1 MQKLDLKKLDEID
14 IKGIWTIDFGNFK
27 EGYEMKGVISHTKIY
42 SKGAFFSNHIFTF
55 RLLGVAKLLGIV
67 MWLLS
72 ALVWIATIFAISNGQ
87 FNIGQLI
94 FCFLFTSLYL
104 LLFRG
109 ANKKLINTWQTRYTK
124 KTNSWINAN
133 INSEENEFK
142 TDAVVL
148 IENDEVILTNE
159 YVLNKIGDGSF
170 NDFLKLMDDISDSV
184 VEKMKEHKKEEDRK
198 RKEFKKREAKIKKE
212 IEKKEFSAAMSDL
225 RDLTGEAASS
235 YIKYKD
241 SKPGHDVGAIN
252 RAIGDSLGESAA
264 RKKAEGNFA
273 NKMDDLKAE
282 EKKRREKDS
291 IDLKDVIDE
300 AKKKH
305 QDD

>member
-14 IKGIWTIDFGNFK
+14 IKGIWTIDLGNFK
-27 EGYEMKGVISHTKIY
+27 EGYEIKGVISHSKIY
-42 SKGAFFSNHIFTF
+42 SKGAFFSNHFFTF
-55 RLLGVAKLLGIV
+55 RLLGVAKLLGIG

-72 ALVWIATIFAISNGQ
+72 ALVWAGTIFAIANGE

-94 FCFLFTSLYL
+94 FCLFFTSLYL

-109 ANKKLINTWQTRYTK
+109 ANKKLINTWETRYTK
-124 KTNSWINAN
+124 KINSWLNAD
-133 INSEENEFK
+133 ISSDEGEFK
-142 TDAVVL
+142 SDAVVL

-159 YVLNKIGDGSF
+159 YVLNQIGDGTF

-184 VEKMKEHKKEEDRK
+184 VEKMKEQKKEE
-198 RKEFKKREAKIKKE
+198 EKKKKE
-212 IEKKEFSAAMSDL
+212 YEKKEFSAAFSDL
-225 RDLTGEAASS
+225 KDIAGEALSEH
-235 YIKYKD
+235 IK
-241 SKPGHDVGAIN
+241 N
-252 RAIGDSLGESAA
+252 RDAKGLIDTELGGSLARGLGNSLGESAA
-264 RKKAEGNFA
+264 RKRAEGNFA
-273 NKMDDLKAE
+273 NKMDDLEAE

-291 IDLKDVIDE
+291 VDIKDVIDE

>member
-1 MQKLDLKKLDEID
+1 MQKLDLKKLDEIN
-14 IKGIWTIDFGNFK
+14 IKGIWTIDLGNFK
-27 EGYEMKGVISHTKIY
+27 EGYEIKGVISHSKIY
-42 SKGAFFSNHIFTF
+42 SKGAFFSNHFFTF
-55 RLLGVAKLLGIV
+55 RLLGVAKLLGIG

-72 ALVWIATIFAISNGQ
+72 ALVWAGTIFAIANGE

-94 FCFLFTSLYL
+94 FCLFFTSLYL

-109 ANKKLINTWQTRYTK
+109 ANKKLINTWETRYTK
-124 KTNSWINAN
+124 KINSWLNAD
-133 INSEENEFK
+133 ISSEEGEFK
-142 TDAVVL
+142 SDAVVL

-159 YVLNKIGDGSF
+159 YVLNQIGDGTF

-184 VEKMKEHKKEEDRK
+184 VEKMKEHKKEE
-198 RKEFKKREAKIKKE
+198 EKKKKE
-212 IEKKEFSAAMSDL
+212 YEKKEFSAAFSDL
-225 RDLTGEAASS
+225 KDIAGEALSEH
-235 YIKYKD
+235 IKD
-241 SKPGHDVGAIN
+241 RQARGLVDRNNFIARGVA
-252 RAIGDSLGESAA
+252 DSLGESAA
-264 RKKAEGNFA
+264 RKRAEGNFA
-273 NKMDDLKAE
+273 NKMDDLEAE

>member
-1 MQKLDLKKLDEID
+1 MQKLDLKKLDEIN
-14 IKGIWTIDFGNFK
+14 IKGIWTIDLGNFK
-27 EGYEMKGVISHTKIY
+27 EGYEIKGVISHSKIY
-42 SKGAFFSNHIFTF
+42 SKGAFFSNHFFTF
-55 RLLGVAKLLGIV
+55 RLLGVAKLLGIG

-72 ALVWIATIFAISNGQ
+72 ALVWAGTIFAIANGQ

-94 FCFLFTSLYL
+94 FCLFFTSLYL

-109 ANKKLINTWQTRYTK
+109 ANKKLINTWETRYTK
-124 KTNSWINAN
+124 KINSWINAD
-133 INSEENEFK
+133 ISSEEGEFK
-142 TDAVVL
+142 SDPVVL

-159 YVLNKIGDGSF
+159 YVLNQIGDGTF

-184 VEKMKEHKKEEDRK
+184 VEKMKEHKKEE
-198 RKEFKKREAKIKKE
+198 EKKKKE
-212 IEKKEFSAAMSDL
+212 YEKKEFSAAMSDL
-225 RDLTGEAASS
+225 GDLAGEAAAS

-241 SKPGHDVGAIN
+241 SKPGHDVGFIN
-252 RAIGDSLGESAA
+252 RSIADSLDESAA

-291 IDLKDVIDE
+291 IDLKDVIED